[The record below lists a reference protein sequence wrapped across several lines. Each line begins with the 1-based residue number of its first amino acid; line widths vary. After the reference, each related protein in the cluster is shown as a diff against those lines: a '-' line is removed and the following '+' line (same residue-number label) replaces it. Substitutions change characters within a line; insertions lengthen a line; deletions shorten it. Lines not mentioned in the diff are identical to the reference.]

1 MTRKELLVK
10 IRQLILILGVILVAG
25 YGGYRYGLSRA
36 SFNFNAANPENVDL
50 SNFWLVWNKLE
61 NKYLNKDK
69 LDTQEMVDGAI
80 SGMVDSLDDPYTV
93 YLPPDD
99 NEVSQEN
106 LTGSFGGVGIRL
118 GYKDRQLAVIS
129 PLKNTPA
136 DKAGIEAGDYIL
148 KIVDEDN
155 GIDRTTEDITL
166 PEAVKLIRGELGDK
180 LTLTLSRQS
189 RPEPF
194 EVEIVRGEIE
204 IPALETEWKSVEGK
218 NIAYAHMLQF
228 SERMNS
234 EWDKWVKEINQRKNE
249 EQFGGV
255 VLDLRNNPGGYLY
268 GAVYVAGE
276 FLEKGKTVVWQ
287 EDYRGVKQKYEVERS
302 GGLLDVPL
310 VVLVNNGSASASEIL
325 AGALSHYQ
333 RATVVGQ
340 TTFGKGTI
348 QEPDQLPNQAGLH
361 ITTAHWLLPDEESIN
376 EDGFQPEV
384 VVELKEEEDQGEE
397 NLDLILEKGLEVIN
411 EKN

>member
-10 IRQLILILGVILVAG
+10 IRQLILILGVVLVAG
-25 YGGYRYGLSRA
+25 YGGYRYGLSKA

-69 LDTQEMVDGAI
+69 LDTHEMVDGAI

>member
-1 MTRKELLVK
+1 MTKKNILRKV
-10 IRQLILILGVILVAG
+10 RQLVLVLGIILIAG
-25 YGGYRYGLSRA
+25 YGGYRYGLSRN
-36 SFNFNAANPENVDL
+36 NFSSANPKNVDL

-61 NKYLNKDK
+61 SKYLNKEK
-69 LDTQEMVDGAI
+69 LDSEEMVQGAI
-80 SGMVDSLDDPYTV
+80 SGLVDSLGDPYTV

-118 GYKDRQLAVIS
+118 GYKDMQLAVIS

-148 KIVDEDN
+148 KIVDENN

-166 PEAVKLIRGELGDK
+166 PEAVKLIRGEIGDK

-194 EVEIVRGEIE
+194 EVEITRGEIE
-204 IPALETEWKSVEGK
+204 IPALETEWKSVNGK
-218 NIAYAHMLQF
+218 DIAYAHMLQF
-228 SERMNS
+228 SERMNK
-234 EWDKWVKEINQRKNE
+234 EWDKWVKEVNQRKNE
-249 EQFGGV
+249 AQFGGMI
-255 VLDLRNNPGGYLY
+255 LDLRNNPGGYLY

-276 FLEKGKTVVWQ
+276 FLEKGKNVVWQ

-302 GGLLDVPL
+302 GSLMEIPL

-325 AGALSHYQ
+325 AGALSNYQ
-333 RATVVGQ
+333 RATVVGR

-348 QEPDQLPNQAGLH
+348 QEPEQLPDEAGLH
-361 ITTAHWLLPDEESIN
+361 ITTAHWLLPDESSIN

-384 VVELKEEEDQGEE
+384 VVELKEEQEGTEE
-397 NLDLILEKGLEVIN
+397 EEEDLILEKGLEVIN

>member
-10 IRQLILILGVILVAG
+10 TRKLILVLGLLLIAG

-36 SFNFNAANPENVDL
+36 NFNFSAANPENIDL

-61 NKYLNKDK
+61 NKYLNKQK
-69 LDTQEMVDGAI
+69 LESQEMVDGAI

-118 GYKDRQLAVIS
+118 GYKDRQLAVMS

-136 DKAGIEAGDYIL
+136 DKAGVEAGDYIL
-148 KIVDEDN
+148 KIVDENN

-166 PEAVKLIRGELGDK
+166 PEAVKLIRGEIGDK

-189 RPEPF
+189 RAEPF

-234 EWDKWVKEINQRKNE
+234 EWDKWVKEINQQKNE
-249 EQFGGV
+249 GQFGGV

-302 GGLLDVPL
+302 GSLIDVPL

-348 QEPDQLPNQAGLH
+348 QEPEQLPNQAGLH

-384 VVELKEEEDQGEE
+384 IVELKEETQDEEDQ
-397 NLDLILEKGLEVIN
+397 DLILERGLEVIN

>member
-10 IRQLILILGVILVAG
+10 IRRLILILAVVLTAG
-25 YGGYRYGLSRA
+25 YAGYRFGRVHRYQLHSLKP
-36 SFNFNAANPENVDL
+36 STEVDL

-61 NKYLNKDK
+61 AKYLNKED
-69 LDTQEMVDGAI
+69 LDTEKMVQGAI

-148 KIVDEDN
+148 KIIDKDN

-166 PEAVKLIRGELGDK
+166 PEAVKLIRGEIGDK

-204 IPALETEWKSVEGK
+204 IPALETEWITSDGK
-218 NIAYAHMLQF
+218 DIAYAHMLQF

-234 EWDKWVKEINQRKNE
+234 EWDNWVREINQRKDE
-249 EQFGGV
+249 DQFGGV
-255 VLDLRNNPGGYLY
+255 ILDLRNNPGGYLY

-302 GGLLDVPL
+302 GSLLEVPL
-310 VVLVNNGSASASEIL
+310 IVLVNNGSASASEIL

-333 RATVVGQ
+333 QATVVGQ

-348 QEPDQLPNQAGLH
+348 QEPEQLPNQAGLH

-384 VVELKEEEDQGEE
+384 IVDLKEEENQDEEDQ
-397 NLDLILEKGLEVIN
+397 DLILERGLEVIN